1 MISDINTDKD
11 TYFHEAYNLASG
23 TDLEEVSYE
32 QFTLDS
38 FSFLLFDEKIVIDIY
53 EMESYLS
60 NEDTIQLIYDES
72 EIGYITCPNSI
83 DNPNSDLNNFTADEI
98 LYIWDFYRKKGYI
111 LDKLENYF
119 MVLKKPYIE
128 TYLSKFYGKE
138 SLWGGFNHK
147 KSMHISSKKLSTIH
161 LPNLEISFPTDIHR
175 FNSERSVLS
184 NNIFYLFLSNYH
196 NLELLFN
203 LIFLRELRKID
214 IHNIEEANSIYKKL
228 LNRDEFSSL
237 KYLISSFIENNIHI
251 YNIILK
257 AFHMYPEITNE
268 LIYEYGK
275 ESNPIKDKDKIK
287 FSNLVDKCILNN
299 TSTFEEH
306 LSNSKS
312 LSFKGEEGVFK
323 SFINEFITYFIYRL
337 RCSIAHKKF
346 GEFIFNNTEDH
357 INFMIDIGIPIIKYS
372 NIQIFSNAS
381 FKNIF
386 NE

>member
-275 ESNPIKDKDKIK
+275 E
-287 FSNLVDKCILNN
+287 
-299 TSTFEEH
+299 
-306 LSNSKS
+306 
-312 LSFKGEEGVFK
+312 
-323 SFINEFITYFIYRL
+323 
-337 RCSIAHKKF
+337 
-346 GEFIFNNTEDH
+346 
-357 INFMIDIGIPIIKYS
+357 
-372 NIQIFSNAS
+372 
-381 FKNIF
+381 
-386 NE
+386 